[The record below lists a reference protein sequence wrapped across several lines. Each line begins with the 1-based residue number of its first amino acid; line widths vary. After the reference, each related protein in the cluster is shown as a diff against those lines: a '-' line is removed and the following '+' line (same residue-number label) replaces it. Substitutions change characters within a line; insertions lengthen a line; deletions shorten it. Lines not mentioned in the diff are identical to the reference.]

1 VLHTK
6 RVERLAE
13 LLIQRGLDAI
23 FAGPSTDL
31 EYLADLKLFDD
42 ERPKGLVISSKG
54 KIFALTPMLY
64 GEEMRNA
71 LGENAVYKIW
81 ADHEGFTAAFAAGCR
96 EIGVTGG
103 KIAVNDGV
111 RAVDLID
118 MTAAVGAE
126 YINGASTL
134 SPLRKIKD
142 GTELEYMR
150 RAGEIADEV
159 MKDLSKFI
167 RKGLSEKEIR
177 EEILKL
183 FAEHGAE
190 GVSFSPIVAS
200 GPGGSMPH
208 YQGIDRIV
216 QDNDFVVVDTGCRYK
231 GYCSDMTRTFCV
243 GGASDEMKKI
253 YGIVLKA
260 QEAGEAAVQSGK
272 TGQDIDRAARKII
285 EDAGYGKYFLNRL
298 GHGVGIAI
306 HEEPYIIE
314 GNDILLEPGNVFSI
328 EPGIYI
334 PGKFGVRIENLVA
347 VKPDGTAEP
356 LNNFT
361 KEMIVVKRTP

>member
-1 VLHTK
+1 
-6 RVERLAE
+6 
-13 LLIQRGLDAI
+13 
-23 FAGPSTDL
+23 
-31 EYLADLKLFDD
+31 
-42 ERPKGLVISSKG
+42 
-54 KIFALTPMLY
+54 MLY

-71 LGENAVYKIW
+71 LGSDAVYKIW
-81 ADHEGFTAAFAAGCR
+81 ADHEGFIGAFVEGCR

-103 KIAVNDGV
+103 KIAINDGV
-111 RAVDLID
+111 RAVDLIE
-118 MTAAVGAE
+118 MMSALRAE

-142 GTELEYMR
+142 ETELEYLR
-150 RAGEIADEV
+150 RAGAIADAV
-159 MKDLSKFI
+159 MEDISKFI
-167 RKGLSEKEIR
+167 RKGLSEKDVR
-177 EEILKL
+177 EELVKR

-190 GVSFSPIVAS
+190 DVSFSPIVAR

-208 YQGIDRIV
+208 YQGVDGIIQED
-216 QDNDFVVVDTGCRYK
+216 DFVVVDMGCRYK

-243 GGASDEMKKI
+243 GGASGEMKDV
-253 YGIVLKA
+253 YDTVLRA
-260 QEAGEAAVQSGK
+260 QEAGEAAVRSGQ
-272 TGQDIDRAARKII
+272 TGQDVDRAARKII
-285 EDAGYGKYFLNRL
+285 ADAGYGKYFLNRL

-314 GNDILLEPGNVFSI
+314 GNDVPLEPGNVFSI

-356 LNNFT
+356 LNKFT
-361 KEMIVVKRTP
+361 KEMIVIG